1 MGRRADEVGV
11 AKLVRI
17 DVEHVGTRCSV
28 EVFGQLDRWPTEQ
41 EAKGTSIGGRFG
53 PRAGSS
59 AGVRAEATGSVRVR
73 SNVDIRV
80 DVVIG
85 ISVGAWMGSR
95 VGAGVSAI
103 LGDRVGTREGERV
116 GTRALA
122 GLADLDV
129 TNGGWSA
136 EVRSKWS
143 ASWSN
148 SRMSELL
155 MRSDDLSRVDGVAEV
170 SNPPNES
177 IIPMVEVV
185 WSAAV
190 EMDVVVPDVVCCIR
204 RSRWSVSD
212 AVSVF
217 SMATSQ
223 RI

>member
-41 EAKGTSIGGRFG
+41 EAKGTSIGERFG

-59 AGVRAEATGSVRVR
+59 VGVRAEATGSVRVR
-73 SNVDIRV
+73 SSVDIRV
-80 DVVIG
+80 DVG

-95 VGAGVSAI
+95 VGAAVSAI
-103 LGDRVGTREGERV
+103 LGGRVGTREGERV
-116 GTRALA
+116 GIRALA
-122 GLADLDV
+122 GLADLDG

-136 EVRSKWS
+136 EVLSKWS

-177 IIPMVEVV
+177 IMPMVAVE

-204 RSRWSVSD
+204 RSRWIVSE
-212 AVSVF
+212 AVNVF